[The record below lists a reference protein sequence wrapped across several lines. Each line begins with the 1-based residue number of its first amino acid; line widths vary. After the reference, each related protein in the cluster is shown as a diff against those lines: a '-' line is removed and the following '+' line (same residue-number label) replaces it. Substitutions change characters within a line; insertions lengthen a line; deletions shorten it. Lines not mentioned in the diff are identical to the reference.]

1 MRFTAGVW
9 SGRCRAKKTAES
21 HVSLSIPEGAGEAY
35 ERLRQRAVQL
45 DSGGGDLEGRR
56 VFMRCGFAAWAQ
68 IRRAIV
74 PSLESQFPSGVAAPS
89 LDSFEI
95 ELVRL
100 VAGLILTRQEV
111 LPACLN

>member
-1 MRFTAGVW
+1 
-9 SGRCRAKKTAES
+9 
-21 HVSLSIPEGAGEAY
+21 VSLSIPEGAGEAY
-35 ERLRQRAVQL
+35 ERLRQHAVQL

-68 IRRAIV
+68 IRPAIV
-74 PSLESQFPSGVAAPS
+74 PSRPPESHVPSGGEVPS
-89 LDSFEI
+89 LDAFGT

-111 LPACLN
+111 FAACLN

>member
-1 MRFTAGVW
+1 M
-9 SGRCRAKKTAES
+9 
-21 HVSLSIPEGAGEAY
+21 SLSIPEAAGEVY

-45 DSGGGDLEGRR
+45 DSGGGDLEARR

-68 IRRAIV
+68 IRPGVA
-74 PSLESQFPSGVAAPS
+74 PSRPPESHAPSGGEVPS
-89 LDSFEI
+89 LDSFGT

-111 LPACLN
+111 SPACLN

>member
-1 MRFTAGVW
+1 MY
-9 SGRCRAKKTAES
+9 
-21 HVSLSIPEGAGEAY
+21 EG
-35 ERLRQRAVQL
+35 LRQRAVQL

-68 IRRAIV
+68 IRPAIV
-74 PSLESQFPSGVAAPS
+74 PSRPPESQFPSGVEGPS
-89 LDSFEI
+89 LDSFKT

-111 LPACLN
+111 SPACLN

>member
-1 MRFTAGVW
+1 
-9 SGRCRAKKTAES
+9 
-21 HVSLSIPEGAGEAY
+21 VSLSIPEGAGEAY

-56 VFMRCGFAAWAQ
+56 VFIRCGFAAWAQ
-68 IRRAIV
+68 IRPGIV
-74 PSLESQFPSGVAAPS
+74 PSPESHVPSGGEVPS
-89 LDSFEI
+89 LDSFGT

-111 LPACLN
+111 FPACLN